1 MRKYNKYYQIDR
13 INRLYFFY
21 ICFMISN
28 KCKYA
33 IKALTYIA
41 RHDDGNKTVMT
52 SEIALEQ
59 AIPRK
64 FLEIILRDLRNSR
77 ILESRRGKDGGFRLL
92 RPAEEISLTE
102 VMRIIDG
109 PIAMLPCVSL
119 NYYRSCDDCNE
130 DQCEVKGVFEQVRDR
145 TLDILNSQTI
155 KSLTL
160 S

>member
-1 MRKYNKYYQIDR
+1 
-13 INRLYFFY
+13 
-21 ICFMISN
+21 MISN

-41 RHDDGNKTVMT
+41 RNSDSNKSVMT
-52 SEIALEQ
+52 ADIAREQ
-59 AIPRK
+59 NIPRK
-64 FLEIILRDLRNSR
+64 FLEIILRDLRNNR

-102 VMRIIDG
+102 IMRIIDG

-119 NYYRSCDDCNE
+119 NYYRSCDE
-130 DQCEVKGVFEQVRDR
+130 CEEEVCEIKGVFEQVRDR
-145 TLDILNSQTI
+145 TLEVLNGKTI

-160 S
+160 T

>member
-1 MRKYNKYYQIDR
+1 
-13 INRLYFFY
+13 
-21 ICFMISN
+21 MISN

-41 RHDDGNKTVMT
+41 RNSDSTKSVMT
-52 SEIALEQ
+52 ADIAREQ
-59 AIPRK
+59 NIPRK
-64 FLEIILRDLRNSR
+64 FLEIILRDLRNNR

-102 VMRIIDG
+102 IMRIIDG

-119 NYYRSCDDCNE
+119 NYYRSCDE
-130 DQCEVKGVFEQVRDR
+130 CEEEVCEIKGVFEQVRDR
-145 TLDILNSQTI
+145 TLEVLNGKTI

-160 S
+160 T

>member
-1 MRKYNKYYQIDR
+1 
-13 INRLYFFY
+13 
-21 ICFMISN
+21 MISN

-41 RHDDGNKTVMT
+41 RNSDSNKSVMT
-52 SEIALEQ
+52 ADIAREQ
-59 AIPRK
+59 NIPRK
-64 FLEIILRDLRNSR
+64 FLEIILRDLRNNR

-102 VMRIIDG
+102 IMRIIDG

-119 NYYRSCDDCNE
+119 NYYRSCDE
-130 DQCEVKGVFEQVRDR
+130 CEEEVCEIKGVFEQVRDR
-145 TLDILNSQTI
+145 TLEVLNDKTI

-160 S
+160 T

>member
-1 MRKYNKYYQIDR
+1 
-13 INRLYFFY
+13 
-21 ICFMISN
+21 MISN

-41 RHDDGNKTVMT
+41 RNSGTNKSVMT
-52 SEIALEQ
+52 ADIAREQ
-59 AIPRK
+59 NIPRK
-64 FLEIILRDLRNSR
+64 FLEIILRDLRNNR

-102 VMRIIDG
+102 IMRIIDG

-119 NYYRSCDDCNE
+119 NYYRSCDE
-130 DQCEVKGVFEQVRDR
+130 CEEEVCEIKGVFEQVRDR
-145 TLDILNSQTI
+145 TLEVLNGKTI

-160 S
+160 T

>member
-1 MRKYNKYYQIDR
+1 
-13 INRLYFFY
+13 
-21 ICFMISN
+21 MISN

-41 RHDDGNKTVMT
+41 RNSDSTKSVMT
-52 SEIALEQ
+52 ADIAREQ
-59 AIPRK
+59 NIPRK
-64 FLEIILRDLRNSR
+64 FLEIILRDLRNNR

-102 VMRIIDG
+102 IMRIIDG

-119 NYYRSCDDCNE
+119 NYYRSCDE
-130 DQCEVKGVFEQVRDR
+130 CEEEVCEIKGVFEQVRDR
-145 TLDILNSQTI
+145 TLEVLNGKTI

-160 S
+160 P